1 MSNEL
6 EIRNMT
12 HWNVDNWAAFGAT
25 LWKLRG
31 DIEADPTYLS
41 VLIDML
47 SGLAQAVPNA
57 SLPMRVYIAVLAD
70 NLAELACN
78 RIRGMADDCRWR
90 AGPIYNGEAVS
101 TRSDSNSDGSNDLPL
116 GWGDDTEDD
125 SDDLPY

>member
-1 MSNEL
+1 MSNEP
-6 EIRNMT
+6 EIRDMT

-47 SGLAQAVPNA
+47 IGLAQVVPNA
-57 SLPMRVYIAVLAD
+57 SLPMRAYIADLAD

-78 RIRGMADDCRWR
+78 RIHGMADDCHWR
-90 AGPIYNGEAVS
+90 AGPIYNGEGVS
-101 TRSDSNSDGSNDLPL
+101 SHSDSNSDDSNDLPL
-116 GWGDDTEDD
+116 GWDVNTEDD
-125 SDDLPY
+125 NDDLPY